1 MAGRDKLVLVVDD
14 DVELQDMV
22 QMLLN
27 GAGYRVATATDGGQA
42 LEKVEQEMPN
52 LILLDMKM
60 PGMDGWKFAR
70 EFRARHNRSV
80 PIVVVTAAEDARKR
94 AEEVGA
100 EGHLGKPFEI
110 DELLHLVEQFLGART

>member
-14 DVELQDMV
+14 DVELQGMV
-22 QMLLN
+22 QTLLN

-110 DELLHLVEQFLGART
+110 DELLHLVEQSLGART

>member
-14 DVELQDMV
+14 DVELQGMV
-22 QMLLN
+22 QTLLN